1 MTDELDRLADALAT
15 GTAPA
20 LIGAVRTRDAKAVR
34 VLLGHLDV
42 LRLRALAVVLAD
54 LAGAIDEEAALPD
67 EGEQT
72 EAEARLEDYLW
83 LRSQGVPVAEAAQ
96 RVGVTAKHALTKY
109 ERHHRK
115 EAG

>member
-1 MTDELDRLADALAT
+1 
-15 GTAPA
+15 
-20 LIGAVRTRDAKAVR
+20 IGAVRNRDADTVR
-34 VLLGHLDV
+34 VLLGRLDV

-72 EAEARLEDYLW
+72 EAEARLEDYVW
-83 LRSQGVPVAEAAQ
+83 LRSQGVPGAEAAP
-96 RVGVTAKHALTKY
+96 RVGVTAKNALTTY

-115 EAG
+115 ETR